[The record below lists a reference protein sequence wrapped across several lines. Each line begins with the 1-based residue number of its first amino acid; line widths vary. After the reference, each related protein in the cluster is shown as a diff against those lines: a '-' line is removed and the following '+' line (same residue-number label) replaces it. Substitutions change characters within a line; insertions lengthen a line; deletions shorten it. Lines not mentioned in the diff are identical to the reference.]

1 MLEVTWEWIALDTAA
16 LDLANT
22 VAVDKGVAHDLLA
35 AAGDYQRWTQAAAR
49 SPELTPD
56 EAAAITAGRP
66 RLLGLREPIRAVL
79 HATAADQPLPGLAV
93 AALNAASRAAA
104 QSPELG
110 HDRQIQQHALGDAV
124 ARLLAR
130 YARSTME
137 IAAGGSASCGSAGR
151 RRAAGSTGPGAA
163 SSVGARR
170 RAAPAPAS
178 PATTAPITS
187 PARRPQRGVETA
199 ARRRASRRW
208 SGPSRPQ
215 GWLVGSVAA
224 AGARRTWAP
233 VRHMPVIHHGSSNS
247 GRRWPRRPG
256 ASSR

>member
-56 EAAAITAGRP
+56 EAAAIAAARP

-79 HATAADQPLPGLAV
+79 HATTADQPLPGLAV

-104 QSPELG
+104 QWPELG

-178 PATTAPITS
+178 PPLPRPSQVQLAVPNA
-187 PARRPQRGVETA
+187 ALRRLLA
-199 ARRRASRRW
+199 AGRAVDGR
-208 SGPSRPQ
+208 GPSRPQ

-256 ASSR
+256 ASSW